1 MTTVDI
7 TLRVNGATCTGS
19 PEARKTLADFLR
31 DDLNLTGTHV
41 GCEHGVCGACTV
53 IVDGRA
59 VRSCLMLAVQA
70 AGSEVTTIEG
80 LAPDGGLGTLQQAM
94 WDSHS
99 FQCGFCTPGFVMQA
113 AAFLSDHPD
122 AGEQQIREA
131 LSGNICRCTGYQS
144 IIDGV
149 LLAAERTREAL
160 SEGATMTA
168 IAAERYTGASIKRS
182 EDPRILTGAGR
193 YVDDIKLP
201 GMLHAAFVRS
211 PLAHGRVLS
220 VDVSAARTLPGV
232 VAALTGADLETMT
245 VPGPDALMAL
255 LSWAGPT
262 PEFTLLATDKVRFM
276 GDPVAIVIAESRYL
290 AEDGCELVEVEYDD
304 LPPVMNAAF
313 ALDPSSPPLFANL
326 GDNIARPHS
335 RSEFGDVSGTFA
347 NADRI
352 IDFHIDVH
360 RHQNVPME
368 GRACIASYDAGLG
381 VMTVY
386 AATQSVHVSRI
397 AVAMRL
403 GMEPDKVR
411 VLAGDIGGSFGL
423 KIGASREELAVA
435 AASRL
440 VGQPVKWIEDRGENL
455 TASGQAREESFDV
468 RAAVSNDGDLLG
480 LDVKMVIDT
489 GSYPGM
495 GAMLPATIEA
505 MLPGPYKLAALGFE
519 STAVTTNKACYV
531 AYRGPWASETF
542 VRERVLDLIAKDA
555 GLDPVEIRLRNVA
568 PRTDPPALM
577 ITGRPLAGV
586 TTRESLERIGQLV
599 DFPAFRRRQAEAR
612 AQGRFLGIGVATF
625 IEAAPGPRSPE
636 GSSGPMGTE
645 SMRLRLEEDGIVAL
659 FTGQMPHGQSH
670 QTTLAQI
677 AADEFGVPFEQVRIV
692 VGDTDVVPFG
702 LTGGSRSATMT
713 GGVALHG
720 ARQLKAK
727 VLDFAAHLM
736 EASAQDLLITDG
748 NVWVR
753 GDPASAIAVTEVARR
768 AASGQFGAGVD
779 AELEVEATFDGGEG
793 GWSGGTHCAIVDVDV
808 ETGIVKVERYV
819 AVEDCGAL
827 INPAVVE
834 GQIRGGIAQGIGAV
848 LLERSAYGE
857 DGSFQSSTFMDYLM
871 PTACDVPRIEIE
883 HLETVPL
890 DADVNFRGVGE
901 GGMIVAPPTVVNAI
915 EDALSPFGVRIYEQH
930 LPPARIL
937 ELIAAADSGR

>member
-1 MTTVDI
+1 M
-7 TLRVNGATCTGS
+7 A
-19 PEARKTLADFLR
+19 
-31 DDLNLTGTHV
+31 
-41 GCEHGVCGACTV
+41 
-53 IVDGRA
+53 
-59 VRSCLMLAVQA
+59 
-70 AGSEVTTIEG
+70 
-80 LAPDGGLGTLQQAM
+80 
-94 WDSHS
+94 
-99 FQCGFCTPGFVMQA
+99 
-113 AAFLSDHPD
+113 
-122 AGEQQIREA
+122 
-131 LSGNICRCTGYQS
+131 
-144 IIDGV
+144 
-149 LLAAERTREAL
+149 
-160 SEGATMTA
+160 A

-211 PLAHGRVLS
+211 PLAHARVVS
-220 VDVSAARTLPGV
+220 VDVSAARALPGV
-232 VAALTGADLETMT
+232 AAVLTGAELEEMT

-255 LSWAGPT
+255 MGWAGPT
-262 PEFTLLATDKVRFM
+262 PQFTLLATDKVRFA
-276 GDPVAIVIAESRYL
+276 GDPVAVVIAESRYV
-290 AEDGCELVEVEYDD
+290 AEDGCELVEVEYDE
-304 LPPVMNAAF
+304 LTPVTNASF
-313 ALDPSSPPLFANL
+313 ALDPGSPPLFANL

-335 RSEFGDVSGTFA
+335 RREFGDVQATFA
-347 NADRI
+347 DADRVF
-352 IDFHIDVH
+352 DFRIGVH

-368 GRACIASYDAGLG
+368 GRGCIASYDTGLG

-386 AATQSVHVSRI
+386 AATQSVHVTKL

-403 GMEPDKVR
+403 GMEGDKVR

-435 AASRL
+435 AASRAL
-440 VGQPVKWIEDRGENL
+440 GQPVKWVEDRGENL
-455 TASGQAREESFDV
+455 TASGQAREESFDA

-480 LDVKMVIDT
+480 LDVKMIIDT
-489 GSYPGM
+489 GSYPGL
-495 GAMLPATIEA
+495 GVTVPAIVEE
-505 MLPGPYKLAALGFE
+505 MLPGPYKLVALGFE
-519 STAVTTNKACYV
+519 STAVTTNKASYV

-542 VRERVLDLIAKDA
+542 VRERVLDLIAKDL
-555 GLDPVEIRLRNVA
+555 GLDPLEIRLRNAA
-568 PRTDPPALM
+568 PRTDPPAVM

-586 TTRESLERIGQLV
+586 TSRESLERIAQLM

-612 AQGRFLGIGVATF
+612 AQGRCLGIGVATF
-625 IEAAPGPRSPE
+625 IEAAPGPRAPE
-636 GSSGPMGTE
+636 GPSGPLDIE
-645 SMRLRLEEDGIVAL
+645 SMRLQLTEDGIVAL

-677 AADEFGVPFEQVRIV
+677 AADEFGVPFEQVRVV

-753 GDPASAIAVTEVARR
+753 GDPASAIAVTEVAQR
-768 AASGQFGAGVD
+768 AASGNFGADVD
-779 AELEVEATFDGGEG
+779 AALEVEATFDGGEG
-793 GWSGGTHCAIVDVDV
+793 GWSGGTHCAIIEVDV
-808 ETGIVKVERYV
+808 ETGLVNVERYV

-834 GQIRGGIAQGIGAV
+834 GQIRGGVAQGIGAV

-857 DGSFQSSTFMDYLM
+857 DGSFQSATFMDYLM

-901 GGMIVAPPTVVNAI
+901 GGMIVAPPTILNAI
-915 EDALSPFGVRIYEQH
+915 EDALAPFGVRIYEQH
-930 LPPARIL
+930 LPPAPIL
-937 ELIAAADSGR
+937 ELIAEAGTEGH

>member
-1 MTTVDI
+1 
-7 TLRVNGATCTGS
+7 
-19 PEARKTLADFLR
+19 
-31 DDLNLTGTHV
+31 
-41 GCEHGVCGACTV
+41 
-53 IVDGRA
+53 
-59 VRSCLMLAVQA
+59 
-70 AGSEVTTIEG
+70 
-80 LAPDGGLGTLQQAM
+80 
-94 WDSHS
+94 
-99 FQCGFCTPGFVMQA
+99 
-113 AAFLSDHPD
+113 
-122 AGEQQIREA
+122 
-131 LSGNICRCTGYQS
+131 
-144 IIDGV
+144 
-149 LLAAERTREAL
+149 
-160 SEGATMTA
+160 MTA

-220 VDVSAARTLPGV
+220 VDVSAARALPGV
-232 VAALTGADLETMT
+232 VAALTGADLEAMT

-368 GRACIASYDAGLG
+368 GRGCVASYDAGLG

-495 GAMLPATIEA
+495 GAMVPATIEA

-542 VRERVLDLIAKDA
+542 MRERVLDLIAKDP

-586 TTRESLERIGQLV
+586 TTRGVTGADRPARGLSRVPAPAGRGTSARSLPRHRCGNV
-599 DFPAFRRRQAEAR
+599 HR
-612 AQGRFLGIGVATF
+612 GR
-625 IEAAPGPRSPE
+625 
-636 GSSGPMGTE
+636 SGP
-645 SMRLRLEEDGIVAL
+645 AL
-659 FTGQMPHGQSH
+659 
-670 QTTLAQI
+670 A
-677 AADEFGVPFEQVRIV
+677 
-692 VGDTDVVPFG
+692 
-702 LTGGSRSATMT
+702 
-713 GGVALHG
+713 GGVQ
-720 ARQLKAK
+720 RP
-727 VLDFAAHLM
+727 
-736 EASAQDLLITDG
+736 DG
-748 NVWVR
+748 
-753 GDPASAIAVTEVARR
+753 
-768 AASGQFGAGVD
+768 
-779 AELEVEATFDGGEG
+779 
-793 GWSGGTHCAIVDVDV
+793 H
-808 ETGIVKVERYV
+808 
-819 AVEDCGAL
+819 
-827 INPAVVE
+827 
-834 GQIRGGIAQGIGAV
+834 
-848 LLERSAYGE
+848 
-857 DGSFQSSTFMDYLM
+857 
-871 PTACDVPRIEIE
+871 
-883 HLETVPL
+883 
-890 DADVNFRGVGE
+890 
-901 GGMIVAPPTVVNAI
+901 
-915 EDALSPFGVRIYEQH
+915 
-930 LPPARIL
+930 
-937 ELIAAADSGR
+937 

>member
-1 MTTVDI
+1 M
-7 TLRVNGATCTGS
+7 A
-19 PEARKTLADFLR
+19 
-31 DDLNLTGTHV
+31 
-41 GCEHGVCGACTV
+41 
-53 IVDGRA
+53 
-59 VRSCLMLAVQA
+59 
-70 AGSEVTTIEG
+70 
-80 LAPDGGLGTLQQAM
+80 
-94 WDSHS
+94 
-99 FQCGFCTPGFVMQA
+99 
-113 AAFLSDHPD
+113 
-122 AGEQQIREA
+122 
-131 LSGNICRCTGYQS
+131 
-144 IIDGV
+144 
-149 LLAAERTREAL
+149 
-160 SEGATMTA
+160 A
-168 IAAERYTGASIKRS
+168 IAAERYTGSSIRRS

-211 PLAHGRVLS
+211 PLAHARVLS
-220 VDVSAARTLPGV
+220 VDVSAARELPGV
-232 VAALTGADLETMT
+232 VAVLTGADLEAMT
-245 VPGPDALMAL
+245 VPGPDALLAL
-255 LSWAGPT
+255 MGWAGPT
-262 PEFTLLATDKVRFM
+262 PEFTLLATDKVRLV
-276 GDPVAIVIAESRYL
+276 GDPVAVVIAESRYL
-290 AEDGCELVEVEYDD
+290 AEDGCDLVEVEYDD
-304 LPPVMNAAF
+304 LPPVTNAAF
-313 ALDPSSPPLFANL
+313 ALDPGSPPLFANL

-335 RSEFGDVSGTFA
+335 RSEFGDVASAFA
-347 NADRI
+347 KADRI

-368 GRACIASYDAGLG
+368 GRGCVASYDADLG

-386 AATQSVHVSRI
+386 AATQSVHVSRL
-397 AVAMRL
+397 AVATRL
-403 GMEPDKVR
+403 GMEPNQVR

-440 VGQPVKWIEDRGENL
+440 LGQPVKWVEDRGENL

-468 RAAVSNDGDLLG
+468 LAAVSNDGYLLG
-480 LDVKMVIDT
+480 LDVKMVVDT

-495 GAMLPATIEA
+495 GVMVPDIMQA
-505 MLPGPYKLAALGFE
+505 MLPGPYRLEALGFE
-519 STAVTTNKACYV
+519 STAAITNKAPYV

-542 VRERVLDLIAKDA
+542 VRERVLDLVARDL

-577 ITGRPLAGV
+577 ITGRPLVGV
-586 TTRESLERIGQLV
+586 TSKESLERVAQLV
-599 DFPAFRRRQAEAR
+599 DFPAFRRRQAQAR
-612 AQGRFLGIGVATF
+612 AQGRYLGIGVATF

-636 GSSGPMGTE
+636 GASGPMGME
-645 SMRLRLEEDGIVAL
+645 AMRLRLEEDGIVVL

-677 AADEFGVPFEQVRIV
+677 AADEFGVPFEQVRVV
-692 VGDTDVVPFG
+692 VGDSDVVPFG

-753 GDPASAIAVTEVARR
+753 GDPASAIAVSEVARR
-768 AASGQFGAGVD
+768 AAAGQFGAGVD
-779 AELEVEATFDGGEG
+779 ANLEVAATFDGGEG
-793 GWSGGTHCAIVDVDV
+793 GWSGGTHCAIVEVDV
-808 ETGIVKVERYV
+808 ETGIVHVERYV
-819 AVEDCGAL
+819 AAEDCGAL

-834 GQIRGGIAQGIGAV
+834 GQIRGGVAQGIGAV
-848 LLERSAYGE
+848 LLERSTYGE
-857 DGSFQSSTFMDYLM
+857 DGSFQSATFMDYLM
-871 PTACDVPRIEIE
+871 PTTCDVPRIEIE

-901 GGMIVAPPTVVNAI
+901 GGMIVAPPTVVSAV
-915 EDALSPFGVRIYEQH
+915 EDALAPFGVRIYEQH

-937 ELIAAADSGR
+937 ELIAAANAGPLP

>member
-1 MTTVDI
+1 M
-7 TLRVNGATCTGS
+7 
-19 PEARKTLADFLR
+19 
-31 DDLNLTGTHV
+31 
-41 GCEHGVCGACTV
+41 
-53 IVDGRA
+53 
-59 VRSCLMLAVQA
+59 
-70 AGSEVTTIEG
+70 
-80 LAPDGGLGTLQQAM
+80 
-94 WDSHS
+94 
-99 FQCGFCTPGFVMQA
+99 
-113 AAFLSDHPD
+113 
-122 AGEQQIREA
+122 
-131 LSGNICRCTGYQS
+131 
-144 IIDGV
+144 
-149 LLAAERTREAL
+149 AE
-160 SEGATMTA
+160 

-211 PLAHGRVLS
+211 PLAHARVLS
-220 VDVSAARTLPGV
+220 VDVSAARALPGV
-232 VAALTGADLETMT
+232 VAVLTGADLEAMT

-255 LSWAGPT
+255 MGWAGPT
-262 PEFTLLATDKVRFM
+262 PEFTLLATDKVRFV
-276 GDPVAIVIAESRYL
+276 GDPVAVVIAESRYL

-326 GDNIARPHS
+326 GDNIARPHA
-335 RSEFGDVSGTFA
+335 RSEFGDVAGTFA
-347 NADRI
+347 SADRVL
-352 IDFHIDVH
+352 DFHIDVH

-368 GRACIASYDAGLG
+368 GRGCVASYDADLG
-381 VMTVY
+381 VMTMY
-386 AATQSVHVSRI
+386 AATQSVHVTKI

-403 GMEPDKVR
+403 GIEHDKVR

-440 VGQPVKWIEDRGENL
+440 VGQPVKWVEDRSENL

-468 RAAVSNDGDLLG
+468 RAAVSSDGDLLG

-495 GAMLPATIEA
+495 GMGATVPDIMEA

-519 STAVTTNKACYV
+519 STAAITNKATYV

-542 VRERVLDLIAKDA
+542 VRERVLDLIAKDL

-586 TTRESLERIGQLV
+586 TSKESLERVAQLV

-612 AQGRFLGIGVATF
+612 AQGRYLGIGVATF

-636 GSSGPMGTE
+636 GPSGPMGLE

-692 VGDTDVVPFG
+692 IGDTNVVPFG

-727 VLDFAAHLM
+727 VLDFAAYLM

-753 GDPASAIAVTEVARR
+753 GDPASAIAVSDVARR
-768 AASGQFGAGVD
+768 AASEQFGADVN
-779 AELEVEATFDGGEG
+779 ANLEVEATFDGGEG
-793 GWSGGTHCAIVDVDV
+793 GWSGGTHCAIVEVDV

-819 AVEDCGAL
+819 AAEDCGAL

-857 DGSFQSSTFMDYLM
+857 DGSFQSATFMDYLM

-937 ELIAAADSGR
+937 ELIAAASSSKGC